1 MAELG
6 SKPYRIIER
15 RSSHGYYRD
24 NSLFEAAT
32 ASNQRK
38 RVPTLSKDSHAL
50 VSRMGRNLLM
60 WVGRVLYA
68 NSPAVAGI
76 INEQA
81 AMAAQNMKPVFDGED
96 KEWGEQ
102 AEEQLR
108 LWHRIMC
115 LEGPQYDRGT
125 FLRTALI
132 SMVRDC
138 DASYLLTST
147 SAGYPKVQALPA
159 HRIDEPSHS
168 VVVDGQWK
176 GRTIIDGVI
185 IDDYRRPLAY
195 RVWDNNQTT
204 FKDIPARH
212 VGLWFDPTWQDQVR
226 GFSKLAVGAFS
237 FLDLKESR
245 DFELLAQK
253 VSATYTVLEQTETGL
268 YQLGPFALEL
278 GLRAMARHD
287 FVDRAAARMP
297 ALAEDTGMTVLLS
310 IWGGLFRTACPISC
324 RKSVANRSNW
334 SIRARTRFS
343 AMRGCNCSSLTARA
357 SRSGGFRRILMNS
370 RSPCRRNRALARAPA
385 SSAISMPRMK
395 TWPARC
401 SPPPKPGWQARG

>member
-1 MAELG
+1 
-6 SKPYRIIER
+6 
-15 RSSHGYYRD
+15 
-24 NSLFEAAT
+24 
-32 ASNQRK
+32 
-38 RVPTLSKDSHAL
+38 
-50 VSRMGRNLLM
+50 MGRNLLM

-81 AMAAQNMKPVFDGED
+81 AMAAQNMQPVFDGED

-204 FKDIPARH
+204 FKDIAARH

-253 VSATYTVLEQTETGL
+253 VSATYTVLEQTETGQFDPSQGL
-268 YQLGPFALEL
+268 LNTAATFSSTSGAESNLESTTEQLLEGGLIRRVKAGKGCQITAHNYDRPGANTQNYQADVMRDACMSLGWSYWFSVDPTKVGSGPFRVIVERINRWLNQTRVVL
-278 GLRAMARHD
+278 DAMCLHMD
-287 FVDRAAARMP
+287 
-297 ALAEDTGMTVLLS
+297 S
-310 IWGGLFRTACPISC
+310 
-324 RKSVANRSNW
+324 
-334 SIRARTRFS
+334 
-343 AMRGCNCSSLTARA
+343 
-357 SRSGGFRRILMNS
+357 
-370 RSPCRRNRALARAPA
+370 
-385 SSAISMPRMK
+385 
-395 TWPARC
+395 
-401 SPPPKPGWQARG
+401 